1 MEQSWLMGGAGMVQ
15 SRQSL
20 PSLSAELAPHTMSL
34 PPSLPRSS
42 LSLASRP
49 PCWAT
54 ASRTCTCK
62 WRHAWTRGTTGSSTQ
77 RQVEQWAET
86 ALTHRQLRSRGIPI
100 PIHAHT
106 HAHACAHP
114 CTYARTRMRPSL
126 CAGPGRRRPQ
136 PRCQDGRA
144 PTQGRQLL
152 LKCIQEIRCHEHAL
166 VALMQRTASPT
177 SRGSASTLY
186 VLCNGESLRISCAS
200 RLSASATTS
209 VIAAG
214 TPTQHA
220 TGTPASL
227 ARRLPTAPEAWSPW
241 GSRSSLATPNWPG
254 PCDGQR
260 IPAIMHGHAGAVASN
275 ARPHHR
281 SQPCPSFCAPAT
293 PGGTP
298 PPTNPTSHR

>member
-1 MEQSWLMGGAGMVQ
+1 MVQ

-114 CTYARTRMRPSL
+114 CTYARTRMRPSMHIRTHTHAPIPV
-126 CAGPGRRRPQ
+126 CRSWTAASAAPMPRRPCTDARSPATTEVHSRNTLPRARTRSSHATHCQ
-136 PRCQDGRA
+136 PHIA
-144 PTQGRQLL
+144 W
-152 LKCIQEIRCHEHAL
+152 
-166 VALMQRTASPT
+166 
-177 SRGSASTLY
+177 
-186 VLCNGESLRISCAS
+186 LRIYALC
-200 RLSASATTS
+200 
-209 VIAAG
+209 VV
-214 TPTQHA
+214 Q
-220 TGTPASL
+220 
-227 ARRLPTAPEAWSPW
+227 W
-241 GSRSSLATPNWPG
+241 
-254 PCDGQR
+254 
-260 IPAIMHGHAGAVASN
+260 
-275 ARPHHR
+275 
-281 SQPCPSFCAPAT
+281 
-293 PGGTP
+293 
-298 PPTNPTSHR
+298 